1 MVKAVF
7 AGSFDPPTNG
17 HLDIIKRASGLFESV
32 DVVVSVNPEKKTMF
46 SEEERVEFLKD
57 LIKPFKNVSVHSYKG
72 IIVNYAKEVGAKVL
86 VRGVRSANDFGYEF
100 ELALMNQN
108 LNPDIETV
116 FLQSKEKYTTC
127 LGGII
132 TILFII
138 FALIIGI
145 FNLIPFYNRKNFTAY
160 YYTLSTPQADMIS
173 FSESKTAMDLDYI
186 VGQRMTEQQQI
197 NYLR

>member
-32 DVVVSVNPEKKTMF
+32 DVVVSVNPEKHTMF
-46 SEEERVEFLKD
+46 SEEERVQFLKE
-57 LIKPFKNVSVHSYKG
+57 LIKPFNNVSVHSYKG

-86 VRGVRSANDFGYEF
+86 VRGVRSANDFVYEF

-116 FLQSKEKYTTC
+116 FLQSKEKYAIVKSSSIKQ
-127 LGGII
+127 LAQFGGDISRMVPP
-132 TILFII
+132 LVAE
-138 FALIIGI
+138 ALS
-145 FNLIPFYNRKNFTAY
+145 NKYKN
-160 YYTLSTPQADMIS
+160 
-173 FSESKTAMDLDYI
+173 
-186 VGQRMTEQQQI
+186 
-197 NYLR
+197 

>member
-32 DVVVSVNPEKKTMF
+32 DVVVSEKKKKKTMF

-116 FLQSKEKYTTC
+116 FLQSKEKYTIVKSSSIKQ
-127 LGGII
+127 LAQFGGDISRMVPPI
-132 TILFII
+132 VAE
-138 FALIIGI
+138 ALS
-145 FNLIPFYNRKNFTAY
+145 NKYK
-160 YYTLSTPQADMIS
+160 D
-173 FSESKTAMDLDYI
+173 
-186 VGQRMTEQQQI
+186 
-197 NYLR
+197 

>member
-32 DVVVSVNPEKKTMF
+32 DVVVSVNPEKHTMF
-46 SEEERVEFLKD
+46 SEEERVQFLKE
-57 LIKPFKNVSVHSYKG
+57 LIKPFNNVSVHSYKG

-116 FLQSKEKYTTC
+116 FLQSKEKYAIVNSSSIKQ
-127 LGGII
+127 LAQFGGDISRMVPP
-132 TILFII
+132 LVAE
-138 FALIIGI
+138 ALS
-145 FNLIPFYNRKNFTAY
+145 NKYK
-160 YYTLSTPQADMIS
+160 S
-173 FSESKTAMDLDYI
+173 
-186 VGQRMTEQQQI
+186 
-197 NYLR
+197 

>member
-32 DVVVSVNPEKKTMF
+32 DVVVSVNPEKHTMF
-46 SEEERVEFLKD
+46 SEEERVKFLKE
-57 LIKPFKNVSVHSYKG
+57 LIKPFNNVSVHSYKG
-72 IIVNYAKEVGAKVL
+72 IIVNYVKEVGAKVL

-116 FLQSKEKYTTC
+116 FLQSKEKYAIVKSSSIKQ
-127 LGGII
+127 LAQFGGDISRMVPP
-132 TILFII
+132 LVAE
-138 FALIIGI
+138 ALS
-145 FNLIPFYNRKNFTAY
+145 NKYK
-160 YYTLSTPQADMIS
+160 S
-173 FSESKTAMDLDYI
+173 
-186 VGQRMTEQQQI
+186 
-197 NYLR
+197 

>member
-32 DVVVSVNPEKKTMF
+32 DVVVSVNPEKHTMF
-46 SEEERVEFLKD
+46 SEEERVQFLKE
-57 LIKPFKNVSVHSYKG
+57 LIKPFNNVSVHSYKG

-116 FLQSKEKYTTC
+116 FLQSKEKYAIVKSSSIKQ
-127 LGGII
+127 LAQFGGDISRMVPPSV
-132 TILFII
+132 
-138 FALIIGI
+138 AES
-145 FNLIPFYNRKNFTAY
+145 
-160 YYTLSTPQADMIS
+160 LSKKYKQ
-173 FSESKTAMDLDYI
+173 
-186 VGQRMTEQQQI
+186 
-197 NYLR
+197 

>member
-116 FLQSKEKYTTC
+116 FLQSKEKYTIVKSSSIKQ
-127 LGGII
+127 LAQFGGDISRMVPPI
-132 TILFII
+132 VAE
-138 FALIIGI
+138 ALS
-145 FNLIPFYNRKNFTAY
+145 NKYK
-160 YYTLSTPQADMIS
+160 D
-173 FSESKTAMDLDYI
+173 
-186 VGQRMTEQQQI
+186 
-197 NYLR
+197 

>member
-32 DVVVSVNPEKKTMF
+32 DVVVSVNPEKHTMF
-46 SEEERVEFLKD
+46 SEEERVEFLKE
-57 LIKPFKNVSVHSYKG
+57 LIKPFNNVSVHSYKG

-108 LNPDIETV
+108 LNPEIETV
-116 FLQSKEKYTTC
+116 FLQSKEKYAIVKSSSIKQ
-127 LGGII
+127 LAQFGGDISRMVPSI
-132 TILFII
+132 VAE
-138 FALIIGI
+138 ALS
-145 FNLIPFYNRKNFTAY
+145 NKYK
-160 YYTLSTPQADMIS
+160 S
-173 FSESKTAMDLDYI
+173 
-186 VGQRMTEQQQI
+186 
-197 NYLR
+197 

>member
-46 SEEERVEFLKD
+46 TEEERVQFLQD

-108 LNPDIETV
+108 LNPDIETI
-116 FLQSKEKYTTC
+116 FLQSKEKYAIVKSSSIKQ
-127 LGGII
+127 LAQFGGDISRMVPEI
-132 TILFII
+132 VEN
-138 FALIIGI
+138 AL
-145 FNLIPFYNRKNFTAY
+145 REK
-160 YYTLSTPQADMIS
+160 YT
-173 FSESKTAMDLDYI
+173 
-186 VGQRMTEQQQI
+186 
-197 NYLR
+197 N

>member
-32 DVVVSVNPEKKTMF
+32 DVVVSVNPEKHTMF
-46 SEEERVEFLKD
+46 SEEERVQFLKE
-57 LIKPFKNVSVHSYKG
+57 LIKPFNNVFVHSYKG

-116 FLQSKEKYTTC
+116 FLQSKEKYAIVKSSSIKQ
-127 LGGII
+127 LAQFGGDISRMVPPSVAE
-132 TILFII
+132 
-138 FALIIGI
+138 AL
-145 FNLIPFYNRKNFTAY
+145 
-160 YYTLSTPQADMIS
+160 
-173 FSESKTAMDLDYI
+173 SKKYK
-186 VGQRMTEQQQI
+186 Q
-197 NYLR
+197 